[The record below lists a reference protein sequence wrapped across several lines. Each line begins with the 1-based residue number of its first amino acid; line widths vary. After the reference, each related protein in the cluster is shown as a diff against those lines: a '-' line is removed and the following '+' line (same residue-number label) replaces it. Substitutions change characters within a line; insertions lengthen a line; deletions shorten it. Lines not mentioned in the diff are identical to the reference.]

1 MRIDV
6 KNLDIKNE
14 ICDVLV
20 VNLFEG
26 VKNPYGATEVINEA
40 LNNKIANYV
49 IEREGFNGEF
59 GSFYT
64 LPVMNNEIN
73 AKKVLIAGL
82 GKEEDF
88 NLNKLRELSAKII
101 RECKNNKN
109 DKNIVS
115 ILHGEG
121 VGELCTKCCAKTMA
135 EGLTIANYKFDKYLN
150 EEEKNKSN
158 QIESFIICE
167 NDESKIEKIKEGLHI
182 GETIAKASNFAK
194 DLINEAAYVV
204 TPNKLAEVAKNI
216 KGVDVKIYD
225 KKDIEKMNM
234 GAYLAVARGS
244 VNEPKF
250 IHLTYKPHNS
260 VPDKK
265 VAIVGKGITFDSG
278 GMDLK
283 PPSSMLNMKDDMSGA
298 ACVLGIFSV
307 LSELKINKEVHGIIA
322 ACENMISGCAYKP
335 GDVLTAKNGKTIEV
349 DNTDAEGRLTLAD
362 ALCFAD
368 ELNVDEVI
376 DVATLTGACMVA
388 LGTCAS
394 GIMGTNQEF
403 IDRLIEVSKS
413 SDEEL
418 WQLPLFDEYDKSV
431 KSDIADMKNT
441 GSRYGGAST
450 AGVFLSKFIK
460 NKNWAHIDIAGTAF
474 LEKPNKFGTKMAN
487 GSMVRTLLYYLK
499 ECKCK

>member
-1 MRIDV
+1 MKIDV
-6 KNLDIKNE
+6 INSDIKNE

-26 VKNPYGATEVINEA
+26 TKNPSGQTEVINRA
-40 LNNKIANYV
+40 LNNKIVDFV
-49 IEREGFNGEF
+49 IEREGFSGEF

-88 NLNKLRELSAKII
+88 NLNKLRELSAKIL
-101 RECKNNKN
+101 RECKKNKS
-109 DKNIVS
+109 DKNIIS
-115 ILHGEG
+115 LLHGLG

-135 EGLTIANYKFDKYLN
+135 EGLTIANYKFDKYLS
-150 EEEKNKSN
+150 EEDKNKAN
-158 QIESFIICE
+158 QIESFTICE
-167 NDESKIEKIKEGLHI
+167 NDENEIEKIKEGLYI

-194 DLINEAAYVV
+194 DLINESAYVV
-204 TPNKLAEVAKNI
+204 TPEKLAEVAKKI

-250 IHLTYKPHNS
+250 IHLTYKPQSS

-298 ACVLGIFSV
+298 ACVLGLFSV

-335 GDVLTAKNGKTIEV
+335 GDILTAKNGKTIEV

-368 ELNVDEVI
+368 ELQVDEVI

-403 IDRLIEVSKS
+403 IDKLIEVSKL
-413 SDEEL
+413 SDEKL
-418 WQLPLFDEYDKSV
+418 WQLPLFEEYDKSL

-450 AGVFLSKFIK
+450 AGVFLSKFVT
-460 NKNWAHIDIAGTAF
+460 NQNWVHIDIAGTAF
-474 LEKPNKFGTKMAN
+474 LEKPDKFGTKMAN

-499 ECKCK
+499 DCKCK

>member
-1 MRIDV
+1 MKIDV

-26 VKNPYGATEVINEA
+26 VKNLSGATEVINEA
-40 LNNKIANYV
+40 LNNKIVNYV

-109 DKNIVS
+109 DKNIIS
-115 ILHGEG
+115 LLHGEG

-150 EEEKNKSN
+150 EEEQNKSN
-158 QIESFIICE
+158 QIESFIIFE
-167 NDESKIEKIKEGLHI
+167 NDETKIEKIKEGVHI

-204 TPNKLAEVAKNI
+204 TPEKLAEVAKKI

-307 LSELKINKEVHGIIA
+307 LSELNINKEVHGIIA

-335 GDVLTAKNGKTIEV
+335 GDVLKAKNGKTIEV

-413 SDEEL
+413 SDEKL
-418 WQLPLFDEYDKSV
+418 WQLPLFEEYDKSL

>member
-1 MRIDV
+1 MKISV
-6 KNLDIKNE
+6 KNADIKNE
-14 ICDVLV
+14 VCDVV
-20 VNLFEG
+20 VINLFEG
-26 VKNPYGATEVINEA
+26 VKNPSGATGVINEA
-40 LNNKIANYV
+40 VNNKIVDYIINM
-49 IEREGFNGEF
+49 EDFKGEF
-59 GSFYT
+59 GTFYT
-64 LPVMNNEIN
+64 LPVLNNEIA
-73 AKKVLIAGL
+73 AKKILIAGL
-82 GKEEDF
+82 GKKEDF

-101 RECKNNKN
+101 NECKKNKK

-115 ILHGEG
+115 ILHGAGE
-121 VGELCTKCCAKTMA
+121 GELCTKCCAKMIA
-135 EGLTIANYKFDKYLN
+135 EGITIANYKFDKYLSD
-150 EEEKNKSN
+150 EDKNKTA
-158 QIESFIICE
+158 QIENFIICE
-167 NDESKIEKIKEGLHI
+167 NDETKIEKIKEGLYI

-194 DLINEAAYVV
+194 DLINEAAYVM
-204 TPNKLAEVAKNI
+204 TPNKLSEVAKSI
-216 KGVDVKIYD
+216 DEVDIKIYD
-225 KKDIEKMNM
+225 KKDIEKMDM

-250 IHLTYKPHNS
+250 IHLTYKPKN
-260 VPDKK
+260 PNGKK
-265 VAIVGKGITFDSG
+265 VAIIGKGITFDSG

-298 ACVLGIFSV
+298 ACVIGLFSV
-307 LSELKINKEVHGIIA
+307 LNELNINTEVHGIIA

-335 GDVLTAKNGKTIEV
+335 GDILKAKNGKTIEV

-394 GIMGTNQEF
+394 GIMGTNQEL
-403 IDRLIEVSKS
+403 INKLIEVSKV
-413 SDEEL
+413 SDEKL
-418 WQLPLFDEYDKSV
+418 WQLPLYEEYDKSL

-441 GSRYGGAST
+441 GSRYAGAST

-474 LEKPNKFGTKMAN
+474 LEKPDKYGVKMAN
-487 GSMVRTLLYYLK
+487 GAMVRTLLYYLK

>member
-1 MRIDV
+1 MKIDV
-6 KNLDIKNE
+6 KNADIRNE

-26 VKNPYGATEVINEA
+26 VKNPSGATGVVNEA
-40 LNNKIANYV
+40 LNNKIVEFV
-49 IEREGFNGEF
+49 IEKDGFNGEF

-64 LPVMNNEIN
+64 LPVLNNEIN
-73 AKKVLIAGL
+73 AKKVIIAGL
-82 GKEEDF
+82 GKQEDF
-88 NLNKLRELSAKII
+88 NLNKLRELSAKILK
-101 RECKNNKN
+101 ECKKNKT
-109 DKNIVS
+109 DKNVVS
-115 ILHGEG
+115 ILHGAG
-121 VGELCTKCCAKTMA
+121 TAELCPKCCAKTMV

-150 EEEKNKSN
+150 KEEKDKACR
-158 QIESFIICE
+158 IETFTICE
-167 NDESKIEKIKEGLHI
+167 NDESKIENIKQGLNV
-182 GETIAKASNFAK
+182 GLTIAKASSFAK
-194 DLINEAAYVV
+194 DLINEGAYVV
-204 TPNKLAEVAKNI
+204 TPEKLANTAKNI
-216 KGVDVKIYD
+216 QGVDVKVYD

-244 VNEPKF
+244 INEPRF
-250 IHLTYKPHNS
+250 IHLTYKPKN
-260 VPDKK
+260 PNGKK
-265 VAIVGKGITFDSG
+265 VAIIGKGITFDSG

-298 ACVLGIFSV
+298 ACVLGVFTALADLDI
-307 LSELKINKEVHGIIA
+307 KTEVHGIIA
-322 ACENMISGCAYKP
+322 ACENMISGRAYKP
-335 GDVLTAKNGKTIEV
+335 GDILTAKNGKTIEV

-394 GIMGTNQEF
+394 GIMGTNQDL
-403 IDRLIEVSKS
+403 IDRLIETSKA
-413 SDEEL
+413 SDEKL
-418 WQLPLFDEYDKSV
+418 WQLPMYEEYDKSL

-450 AGVFLSKFIK
+450 AGVFLSKFIT
-460 NKNWAHIDIAGTAF
+460 NNNWAHIDIAGTAF
-474 LEKPNKFGTKMAN
+474 LEKPDKFGTKMAN